1 MKTTK
6 MLTILVLAL
15 ASVANASDPNLV
27 GWWKLDRDVND
38 SSGNGLN
45 GTISGSVTYVAG
57 PTYGDN
63 LPFYSDNNAIS
74 LPGGV
79 GGPYVDFGGG
89 VGEIGKKVIS
99 NLGDCS
105 FLIWVNF
112 RTSGG
117 ALKYTPI
124 FEFGTADNNYMR
136 LCPRNSSS
144 PPTHFAIITGG
155 ATQVV
160 GYSTNELSQGSI
172 ITADTWH
179 HVAVTISDPNSAGT
193 RTFRLYVDGQQVGV
207 NTAATFAPSNLGTTT
222 TNCLGRNVYS
232 GGSTPSNYAGWLDD
246 FRIYNRVLSQAEIRA
261 LLAQTKKKG
270 TAFMHQERL
279 LDNNTQANGLY
290 DFRLKLYGDLILG
303 AHRVRK
309 KT

>member
-1 MKTTK
+1 MKAAK
-6 MLTILVLAL
+6 ILAIVVLVL
-15 ASVANASDPNLV
+15 ASVANAADPNLV
-27 GWWKLDRDVND
+27 GWWKLDGDVND

-63 LPFYSDNNAIS
+63 LPFYPDNKAIS
-74 LPGGV
+74 LSGDV

-89 VGEIGKKVIS
+89 GVGGIGKKVIS

-117 ALKYTPI
+117 GLKYTPI
-124 FEFGTADNNYMR
+124 FEFGTADTNYMR
-136 LCPRNSSS
+136 LCPRWSSS
-144 PPTHFAIITGG
+144 SPTHFAIITGG
-155 ATQVV
+155 ATQMV
-160 GYSTNELSQGSI
+160 GYGGNASQSGSI
-172 ITADTWH
+172 IDANTWH

-193 RTFRLYVDGQQVGV
+193 RTFILYVDGQQVGV

-261 LLAQTKKKG
+261 LLAQTKKK
-270 TAFMHQERL
+270 
-279 LDNNTQANGLY
+279 
-290 DFRLKLYGDLILG
+290 
-303 AHRVRK
+303 
-309 KT
+309 